1 MSRYRKIINRIF
13 ASCLFLLLV
22 SFHNSATAADGEAL
36 FKANC
41 ANCHKPDA
49 DYTGPALKGWKD
61 RIPDPE
67 WIYKWVANP
76 AAMNDPYATKLKDK
90 WKPIIMT
97 GFGSL
102 KKDEIDAILKYVD
115 DYTPP
120 AKAGSGTDGAAAG
133 APATDNSLLFGILTL
148 ILAVVALILL
158 QVNSN
163 LRKLSDEKEGILRSE
178 PVPFYRNKAYI
189 MAAILVLFGV
199 GGYYTINGAIGLGR
213 QKDYQP
219 EQPIYYSH
227 KVHAGVNQISCLYCH
242 GGAQDSKHANIP
254 SVNVC
259 MNCHMAIKEYK
270 GDPIVK
276 EDGTAVDGTA
286 EIKKLYSYAGWNPDT
301 KQYNPDNNKD
311 GIPDGARPIEW
322 VKVHNLPDHVY
333 FNHSQHVKVGKQQ
346 CQTCH
351 GNIQEMPEVYQF
363 SDLSMGWCINCHRES
378 KVDFYNKETGEGNK
392 FYSIYEKFHK
402 DLKSGK
408 MDSVTVEKIGG
419 TECQKCH
426 Y

>member
-199 GGYYTINGAIGLGR
+199 GGYFTINGAIGLGR
-213 QKDYQP
+213 QKDNQP

-276 EDGTAVDGTA
+276 EDGTSVDGTA